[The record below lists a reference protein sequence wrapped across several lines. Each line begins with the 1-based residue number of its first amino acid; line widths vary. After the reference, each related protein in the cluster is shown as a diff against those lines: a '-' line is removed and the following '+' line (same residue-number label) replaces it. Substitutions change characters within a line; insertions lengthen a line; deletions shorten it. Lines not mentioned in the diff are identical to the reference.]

1 MQATHQTT
9 KARYLALAAALTLL
23 LNSGVAQ
30 TAAPKTSDPSGN
42 TDNDEAAIVLSPFV
56 VDATKDQGYTATST
70 LAGSRINTE
79 LKDVA
84 ASITVVT
91 SQFLKDVNAV
101 DINDILTYTA
111 GTEGTGDF
119 TKTSDSLG
127 RPSDDVS
134 RNSNTSNRIRGLKA
148 ADTMRD
154 YFYTIATWVGLDSYN
169 LDTVTINRGPN
180 SVLAG
185 LGSAAGIINY
195 SLQMANLNK
204 NTNQVTYRFG
214 SYSDQRATFNTNY
227 VAKKNV
233 LAFRVAGAWS
243 DKGFKQQPSWN
254 KDKRIFGVV
263 TYQPWKKTTIRLS
276 HERVKID
283 SNNPNTIT
291 PEDAVSQWVALGK
304 PVYDSSSTAPVSNR
318 LTANGS
324 FVNVVYNKSGAIE
337 GAFNQLGRPATFQ
350 DPTATFYQQNLGNT
364 ALWTAQRMNG
374 NEYFQLDSVNLSPSL
389 ADLKFNATNLSID
402 QQIIP
407 GMYLNLSYV
416 KEKIKNDRLDLF
428 RAEYMTYNIDVNVK
442 MPDGSANPHYGETY
456 MFYRGLDNKQLDDN
470 DNRVLRGTLTYDL
483 DLTKKNKWLGHH
495 KVTAFA
501 EDRKSETL
509 HTQYDTWSNTGS
521 TNGLEIGYRYYLGG
535 TATTPATALPQ
546 RPSPVS
552 NVSNRYFDTVSGTY
566 KNDTLSSFYK
576 IKSETGTLE
585 KLGSQAFVM
594 QSYFWEDRIVGLFG
608 IRHDKDQRNFRS
620 GIGVF
625 APAFLASG
633 NSTLSNTTKTYG
645 VVVHPLKWLSFHY
658 NHGENWEPNSG
669 AVDLLGNTTPFPN
682 GVSKDYGVSLRLM
695 DEKLNVKLNWF
706 ETSANDAASVSANF
720 PLAQWTIPWMDLTV
734 MPDIAARAGITN
746 YKKGMA
752 PGLVTGDPRL
762 ANAYTEAAKSKGI
775 ELELT
780 YNVTKDWRIMAN
792 VSKQEASASGIAPGL
807 TAFIEERLAYWKSI
821 PALWTGTLSSPTLGW
836 GNNRT
841 GEQQWNADN
850 LPYYIAY
857 KANDGKPSPQLA
869 KWHASVLT
877 NYSFSDGALK
887 GFSIG
892 GGARYIEKAVIGNPA
907 ILSSTGAV
915 TGLDLANPYTTPSR
929 IAVDLWAGYKTKICD
944 GRYDLSF
951 QFNVKDLQEGGS
963 FRPINANGGDGRHSV
978 FRIVQPRTFFLT
990 TTVEF

>member
-1 MQATHQTT
+1 MQATNQTT
-9 KARYLALAAALTLL
+9 KARYLTLAAALTLL
-23 LNSGVAQ
+23 LNSGMAQ
-30 TAAPKTSDPSGN
+30 TATPKTSDSTKPGEEE
-42 TDNDEAAIVLSPFV
+42 TAIVLSPFV
-56 VDATKDQGYTATST
+56 VDATRDQGYTATST

-79 LKDVA
+79 LRDVA

-91 SQFLKDVNAV
+91 KQFLKDVNAV
-101 DINDILTYTA
+101 NINDILTYTA

-134 RNSNTSNRIRGLKA
+134 ANGNTANRIRGLKA

-154 YFYTIATWVGLDSYN
+154 YFYTIGTWVGLDSYN

-243 DKGFKQQPSWN
+243 DKGYKQDPSWN
-254 KDKRIFGVV
+254 KDKRLFGVV
-263 TYQPWKKTTIRLS
+263 TYQPWQKTTIRLS

-283 SNNPNTIT
+283 SNVPNSIT

-304 PVYDSSSTAPVSNR
+304 PTYDSSSSAPVSSR
-318 LTANGS
+318 LSANGG
-324 FVNVVYNKSGAIE
+324 VVVRYNKDGTIE
-337 GAFNQLGRPATFQ
+337 NAFNTTGTY
-350 DPTATFYQQNLGNT
+350 TFYQQNLGNT
-364 ALWTAQRMNG
+364 PLWTAQRMNS
-374 NEYFQLDSVNLSPSL
+374 NDYFQLDSVNLSPSL
-389 ADLKFNATNLSID
+389 ANLKYNATNLSID
-402 QQIIP
+402 QQILP
-407 GMYLNLSYV
+407 GLYANLSYV

-428 RAEYMTYNIDVNVK
+428 RGEYMVYNIDVNAK
-442 MPDGSANPHYGETY
+442 NPDGTANSHFGETY
-456 MFYRGLDNKQLDDN
+456 LQYRGLDNKQLDDN
-470 DNRVLRGTLTYDL
+470 NNRVLRGTLTYDL
-483 DLTKKNKWLGHH
+483 DLNKHNKWLGHH
-495 KVTAFA
+495 KMTAFA
-501 EDRKSETL
+501 EDRKTETL
-509 HTQYDTWSNTGS
+509 HTQFDTWANTQP
-521 TNGLEIGYRYYLGG
+521 TDNEISYRYYLGG
-535 TATTPATALPQ
+535 AATGPAMAGPQ
-546 RPSPVS
+546 HPSAVS
-552 NVSNRYFDTVSGTY
+552 GVNNRYFDSTSGTY
-566 KNDTLSSFYK
+566 KTGTLNSYYK

-585 KLGSQAFVM
+585 KLASQAIVL
-594 QSYFWEDRIVGLFG
+594 QSYFWEDKIVGMFG
-608 IRHDKDQRNFRS
+608 IRHDKDSRDFR
-620 GIGVF
+620 GGPGGF
-625 APAFLASG
+625 ATDSFDGKEGKDLATGKPFLP
-633 NSTLSNTTKTYG
+633 LSNTTKTYG

-669 AVDLLGNTTPFPN
+669 AVDLLGKTTPFPN
-682 GVSKDYGVSLRLM
+682 GVSKDYGVSVRLL
-695 DEKLNVKLNWF
+695 DDKLNVKLNWF
-706 ETSANDAASVSANF
+706 DLSANDAASASANF

-734 MPDIAARAGITN
+734 MPDIAARAGIT

-752 PGLVTGDPRL
+752 DGLVTGDPRL

-780 YNVTKDWRIMAN
+780 YNVTKDWRMMLN

-877 NYSFSDGALK
+877 NYSFSDGGLK

-892 GGARYIEKAVIGNPA
+892 GAARYIEKAVIGNPA

-915 TGLDLANPYTTPSR
+915 TGLDLAHPYTTPTR
-929 IAVDLWAGYKTKICD
+929 IALDVWAGYKMKICD

-951 QFNVKDLQEGGS
+951 QFNIKDLQEGGS

-990 TTVEF
+990 TTLDF